1 MIIETVTI
9 CIPIYNEVE
18 VIEKVLSEWSLIVG
32 NLPEGSRILIEDG
45 GSTDGTIKVLKNY
58 QNKFNFIDVIYRDR
72 PDGFGNAAKRLLKL
86 PTTEWVF
93 FTDGDGQFVPSDIWK
108 LWQRKDGCDLVKGIK
123 LGRKDPLLRRVIS
136 YFWSALIQVMFGLFI
151 TDVNAGFLLMRN
163 SQLKQVINEVRFLES
178 LVITEIVI
186 RLVTNNCRKSDDV
199 YVLHRAREGGKSRAL
214 PNHRL
219 PKLIYSHLRGLYL
232 LKEDYR
238 KNY

>member
-1 MIIETVTI
+1 MSIDTVTI
-9 CIPIYNEVE
+9 CIPLYNEIE
-18 VIEKVLSEWSLIVG
+18 VIEKVLSEWSVIVG

-58 QNKFNFIDVIYRDR
+58 QNRFNFIDVIYRDR

-108 LWQRKDGCDLVKGIK
+108 LWDRKDGCDLVKGIK

-136 YFWSALIQVMFGLFI
+136 YFWSTLIQVMFGLFI

-178 LVITEIVI
+178 LVISEIVI

-199 YVLHRAREGGKSRAL
+199 YVLHRAREGGKSRAI
-214 PNHRL
+214 PNYKL